1 MREFVAFLFMIFLNF
16 LIFSSQNAVNELA
29 AISGDTAPTF
39 SFASE
44 YMESFNAGNY
54 TLNEDY
60 ASQLPVSDA
69 GVISQLGAY
78 LFPLQVFLNWLT
90 SFPLVILAFLTALP
104 NFLIAMGV
112 TPVLS
117 WAIGFI
123 WISAGTLLLIFAILK

>member
-16 LIFSSQNAVNELA
+16 LIFTSQTAVNNLA
-29 AISGDTAPTF
+29 ALSNDTAPVYSYT
-39 SFASE
+39 SS
-44 YMESFNAGNY
+44 YMQGFDAGNY

-60 ASQLPVSDA
+60 SSQLPVSNA

-90 SFPLVILAFLTALP
+90 SFPAVILAFLTALP
-104 NFLIAMGV
+104 QFLVAMGL
-112 TPVLS
+112 PAVLS
-117 WAIGFI
+117 WSIGFI

>member
-16 LIFSSQNAVNELA
+16 LIFTSQTAVDNLA
-29 AISGDTAPTF
+29 ALSNDTAPTF
-39 SFASE
+39 SHANE
-44 YMESFNAGNY
+44 YMESFDAGNY
-54 TLNEDY
+54 TFNQNY
-60 ASQLPVSDA
+60 ASQLPVSNA

-90 SFPLVILAFLTALP
+90 GFPAVIMAFLFALP
-104 NFLIAMGV
+104 QFLIAMGL
-112 TPVLS
+112 PAVLS